1 MATPSF
7 QTRICPPPRCPRCR
21 RRLAQAGSD
30 DWLTAEVTNKCSRA
44 VSFRAAYT
52 YFDDLDG
59 GHPCPNKLPGAD
71 GFSACSTQWQ
81 TIG

>member
-1 MATPSF
+1 
-7 QTRICPPPRCPRCR
+7 
-21 RRLAQAGSD
+21 
-30 DWLTAEVTNKCSRA
+30 VTNKCSRA